1 LHDYVWL
8 FSFVFGEAFFERYT
22 FGITDR
28 TTTPLHIY
36 PFKYHPLRTPPG
48 MCCYCM
54 CCRRA
59 AGKKALKAKSFGE
72 FLNT

>member
-1 LHDYVWL
+1 MYGYLAELHTHPFNTIPY
-8 FSFVFGEAFFERYT
+8 A
-22 FGITDR
+22 
-28 TTTPLHIY
+28 PL
-36 PFKYHPLRTPPG
+36 TG

-72 FLNT
+72 FLNTYVLFSFFFDRAFL